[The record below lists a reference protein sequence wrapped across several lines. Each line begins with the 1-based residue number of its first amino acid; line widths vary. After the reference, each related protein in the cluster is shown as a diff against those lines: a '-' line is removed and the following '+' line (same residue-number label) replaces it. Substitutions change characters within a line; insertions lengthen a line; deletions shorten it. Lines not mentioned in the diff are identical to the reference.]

1 MTDYTTKILRSN
13 VSVCES
19 EIQQSDDEIRI
30 LRFKLAK
37 AEECRIE
44 RQVRLRDFQDLLRIA
59 TDEPLPAVEPTSLH
73 PTLPESQDP
82 DSRGFVPK

>member
-1 MTDYTTKILRSN
+1 MKILQSA
-13 VSVCES
+13 VCSCES

-30 LRFKLAK
+30 LRIRIAK
-37 AEECRIE
+37 AEEHRIE
-44 RQVRLRDFQDLLRIA
+44 EHSRLRDFQDLLRIA